1 MRKPAAIVM
10 LLANLALPFAL
21 SSGALAWLPEGV
33 RLALAFAALVL
44 LPGHALLA
52 ATRALPPGGPWL
64 SSGWALGLGVAWM
77 GLQVL
82 ATRMLGLPFTV
93 LSPWAG
99 ATAALP
105 WALALARANAG
116 PKALASAADPG
127 DDPVLS
133 RAALAA
139 VLLAALV
146 AAVHCARLG
155 TPVSYY
161 TDSPDHIGTVR
172 RMIAGGDAF
181 PTDAFFRDAGAA
193 GADPRK
199 GLWHPIVALIAKTA
213 GVDPLPAWRLLAALM
228 APLFVL
234 NAAAF
239 AFELGGSTAAAVG
252 AWALLLTYGG
262 SLAAPY
268 LREAV
273 FATKLADQL
282 ALATATAVLAD
293 LRLRSASSRAAAI
306 SLALGAVAAHV
317 FASLQ
322 FAVVFGSLW
331 VGVLVR
337 DRGLSREAK
346 RLFATALALGLAC
359 LPYLLW
365 RARLSYAPN
374 NVIHTEPQG
383 LLTLWDGATIVSY
396 GVLWDW
402 LGTAWL
408 LFPLSWWV
416 WTKASRRTP
425 VLYLLTTSLA
435 CASLMFCPPVVA
447 ILRPKLGYL
456 TMRFVWLLPLAG
468 ALAFAVTESWKALR
482 AGPALSRVRGGVAL
496 AGVVFLVHLP
506 LLDAVHVLSRPQ
518 DVLAAQAK
526 TSVERW
532 KDALAW
538 MDRELPK
545 GSVVLSDPATSYSIP
560 MMTRHWVATLVDQH
574 SSPNDSLGLARILDA
589 RDALDP
595 YATWERTREVTRRWG
610 VTAIALNDRFAETPR
625 LDYWAPSRGWYTLAR
640 ARFDAHPEA
649 FERVYDSGDFVVYA
663 IRTAALDTLAAAPT
677 PRPFVRPY
685 DPARDTLAA
694 AMGADL
700 PELAGAHVE
709 PAVVRAGD
717 SVTVT
722 LDWRAPR
729 ALPAGSY
736 LVAVRVDRDMPADFS
751 APEWIEKPARKLY
764 EISHGRLYRFRRDH
778 LPVNG
783 AYGPDLWRPGEVVRE
798 SAVLNLPRDLAP
810 GEWRVEVRMLR
821 QPHYPNYRLSDI
833 FFHRDYYSGVKVSTL
848 RVEAPSTPERG
859 L

>member
-1 MRKPAAIVM
+1 MRRPVALAFA
-10 LLANLALPFAL
+10 LANIALPFLLA
-21 SSGALAWLPEGV
+21 SGALAALPEGL

-64 SSGWALGLGVAWM
+64 ASGWALGLGVLWM
-77 GLQVL
+77 GIQVL
-82 ATRMLGLPFTV
+82 VTRMAGVPFTL

-105 WALALARANAG
+105 WALALWRAREDDSDE
-116 PKALASAADPG
+116 PALT
-127 DDPVLS
+127 
-133 RAALAA
+133 RAALVA

-172 RMIAGGDAF
+172 RMLASGDAF

-213 GVDPLPAWRLLAALM
+213 EVDPLAAWRLLAALL

-239 AFELGGSTAAAVG
+239 AFELGGSAAAAVG

-293 LRLRSASSRAAAI
+293 LRRRSASSRTA
-306 SLALGAVAAHV
+306 SVGLALGAAAAHV
-317 FASLQ
+317 FAALQ
-322 FAVVFGSLW
+322 FAVVFGALW
-331 VGVLVR
+331 LGTLVR
-337 DRGLSREAK
+337 DRSLSRDAK
-346 RLFATALALGLAC
+346 RLFGTALALGAAC

-408 LFPLSWWV
+408 LFPLSWWA
-416 WTKASRRTP
+416 WSRQAKRP
-425 VLYLLTTSLA
+425 AVLYLLTTSIA
-435 CASLMFCPPVVA
+435 AAVLMFCPPVVA
-447 ILRPKLGYL
+447 LLRPKLGYL

-468 ALAFAVTESWKALR
+468 AIAFAVTESWRAMR
-482 AGPALSRVRGGVAL
+482 AGPPAARARGAAAL

-506 LLDAVHVLSRPQ
+506 LLDALHVLGRPQ
-518 DVLAAQAK
+518 DALAAQAR
-526 TSVERW
+526 TSVARW
-532 KDALAW
+532 GDALRW
-538 MDRELPK
+538 MDRELPA

-595 YATWERTREVTRRWG
+595 WGTWERTREVTKRWG

-625 LDYWAPSRGWYTLAR
+625 LDYWAPSHAWYALAR
-640 ARFDAHPEA
+640 ARFDGRPDA
-649 FERVYDSGDFVVYA
+649 FERVYDTGDFVVYR
-663 IRTAALDTLAAAPT
+663 IRTAVLDTLSAPAV
-677 PRPFVRPY
+677 PRPFVHAF
-685 DPARDTLAA
+685 DPVRDTLGA
-694 AMGADL
+694 AMGPDL
-700 PELAGAHVE
+700 PELVGAAIA
-709 PAVVRAGD
+709 PATVRAGD
-717 SVTVT
+717 SISVT
-722 LDWRAPR
+722 LDWRAPA
-729 ALPAGSY
+729 ALPGGSY

-751 APEWIEKPARKLY
+751 APAWFEKPARKFY
-764 EISHGRLYRFRRDH
+764 EIGHRKLYRFRLDH

-783 AYGPDLWRPGEVVRE
+783 AYGPDLWRANEVVRE
-798 SAVLNLPRDLAP
+798 RVVLNLPTTLAP
-810 GEWRVEVRMLR
+810 GDWRVEVRMLR

-833 FFHRDYYSGVKVSTL
+833 FYFRDYYSGPVVGGL
-848 RVEAPSTPERG
+848 RIEPGRTGS
-859 L
+859 

>member
-1 MRKPAAIVM
+1 MRRPVAA
-10 LLANLALPFAL
+10 LLALASLVLPFAL
-21 SSGALAWLPEGV
+21 GSGALSGLPGGV

-64 SSGWALGLGVAWM
+64 ASGWALGFGVAWL

-82 ATRMLGLPFTV
+82 ITRMAGLPFTL

-99 ATAALP
+99 ATALLP
-105 WALALARANAG
+105 WALALWRARDDD
-116 PKALASAADPG
+116 ADE
-127 DDPVLS
+127 PVLS
-133 RAALAA
+133 RAALVA

-172 RMIAGGDAF
+172 RMIASGDAF
-181 PTDAFFRDAGAA
+181 PTDAFFRDAGRA

-213 GVDPLPAWRLLAALM
+213 AVDPLPAWRLLAALL

-239 AFELGGSTAAAVG
+239 AFELGGSAAAAVG

-293 LRLRSASSRAAAI
+293 LRRRSASSRAAAVG
-306 SLALGAVAAHV
+306 LALGATAAHV
-317 FASLQ
+317 FAAMQ
-322 FAVVFGSLW
+322 FAVVFGAMW
-331 VGVLVR
+331 VGTLVR
-337 DRGLSREAK
+337 DRSLSRDAK
-346 RLFATALALGLAC
+346 RLFGTALALGAAC

-408 LFPLSWWV
+408 LFPLSWWA
-416 WTKASRRTP
+416 WSRQAKRP
-425 VLYLLTTSLA
+425 AVLYLLTTSLA
-435 CASLMFCPPVVA
+435 AAVLMFCPPVVA
-447 ILRPKLGYL
+447 ALRPKLGYL

-468 ALAFAVTESWKALR
+468 ALAFAVTESWRALR
-482 AGPALSRVRGGVAL
+482 AGPAASRVRGGVAL
-496 AGVVFLVHLP
+496 AGVLFLVHLP
-506 LLDAVHVLSRPQ
+506 LLDGVHVLTRPQ
-518 DVLAAQAK
+518 DVLDAQAR

-532 KDALAW
+532 GDALRW

-589 RDALDP
+589 RNALDP

-610 VTAIALNDRFAETPR
+610 VTAIALNGRFAETPR
-625 LDYWAPSRGWYTLAR
+625 LDYWAPSPEWFRRAR
-640 ARFDAHPEA
+640 ARLDAQPGA
-649 FERVYDSGDFVVYA
+649 FERVYDSRDFVVYR
-663 IRTAALDTLAAAPT
+663 IRPDALDTLSAPAE
-677 PRPFVRPY
+677 PRPFVRAY
-685 DPARDTLAA
+685 DPARDTLRL
-694 AMGADL
+694 AMG
-700 PELAGAHVE
+700 PELPTLVGAAVE
-709 PAVVRAGD
+709 PVTVRAGD
-717 SVTVT
+717 SITVT
-722 LDWRAPR
+722 LDWRAGTR
-729 ALPAGSY
+729 LPGGSY

-751 APEWIEKPARKLY
+751 APLWLEKPARKLY
-764 EISHGRLYRFRRDH
+764 EIAHGTLFRFRLDH

-783 AYGPDLWRPGEVVRE
+783 EYGPDLWRPDEVVRE
-798 SAVLNLPRDLAP
+798 RVVLNLPASLAP
-810 GEWRVEVRMLR
+810 GDWRVEVRMLR
-821 QPHYPNYRLSDI
+821 QPHYPNYRLADI
-833 FFHRDYYSGVKVSTL
+833 FHFRDYYSGPVVSRL
-848 RVEAPSTPERG
+848 RVEAPSTPARG

>member
-1 MRKPAAIVM
+1 MRRPVALA
-10 LLANLALPFAL
+10 LALANVTLPFL
-21 SSGALAWLPEGV
+21 LVSGALAGLPDGL

-64 SSGWALGLGVAWM
+64 ASGWALGFGVLWM

-82 ATRMLGLPFTV
+82 ATRMAGVPFTL

-99 ATAALP
+99 ATAVLP
-105 WALALARANAG
+105 WALALWRAR
-116 PKALASAADPG
+116 
-127 DDPVLS
+127 DDDSEEPALS
-133 RAALAA
+133 RAALVA

-172 RMIAGGDAF
+172 RMLASGDAF

-213 GVDPLPAWRLLAALM
+213 AVDPLPAWRLLAALL

-239 AFELGGSTAAAVG
+239 AFELGGSAAAAIG

-293 LRLRSASSRAAAI
+293 LRRRSASSRVA
-306 SLALGAVAAHV
+306 SVGLALGATAAHV
-317 FASLQ
+317 FAAMQ
-322 FAVVFGSLW
+322 FAVVFGAMW
-331 VGVLVR
+331 VGTLVR
-337 DRGLSREAK
+337 DRSLSRDAK
-346 RLFATALALGLAC
+346 RLFGTALALGAAC

-374 NVIHTEPQG
+374 NIIHTEPQG

-408 LFPLSWWV
+408 LFPLSWWA
-416 WTKASRRTP
+416 WSRQAKRP
-425 VLYLLTTSLA
+425 AVLYLLTTSLA
-435 CASLMFCPPVVA
+435 AALLMFCPPVVSV
-447 ILRPKLGYL
+447 LRPKLGYL

-468 ALAFAVTESWKALR
+468 ALAFAVTESWRALR
-482 AGPALSRVRGGVAL
+482 SGSTASRVRGGVSF
-496 AGVVFLVHLP
+496 AGVLFLVHLP
-506 LLDAVHVLSRPQ
+506 LLDAVHVLGRPR
-518 DVLAAQAK
+518 DALAAQAR
-526 TSVERW
+526 TSVARW
-532 KDALAW
+532 GEALRW
-538 MDRELPK
+538 MDRELPA

-595 YATWERTREVTRRWG
+595 WGTWERTREVTK
-610 VTAIALNDRFAETPR
+610 R
-625 LDYWAPSRGWYTLAR
+625 LGWRGRSAPT
-640 ARFDAHPEA
+640 
-649 FERVYDSGDFVVYA
+649 
-663 IRTAALDTLAAAPT
+663 AAAPA
-677 PRPFVRPY
+677 V
-685 DPARDTLAA
+685 A
-694 AMGADL
+694 
-700 PELAGAHVE
+700 
-709 PAVVRAGD
+709 PAVV
-717 SVTVT
+717 V
-722 LDWRAPR
+722 PR
-729 ALPAGSY
+729 ASARIRRASASPAASP
-736 LVAVRVDRDMPADFS
+736 M
-751 APEWIEKPARKLY
+751 
-764 EISHGRLYRFRRDH
+764 RRRR
-778 LPVNG
+778 PC
-783 AYGPDLWRPGEVVRE
+783 AASRPGYAATSTR
-798 SAVLNLPRDLAP
+798 SASCCSN
-810 GEWRVEVRMLR
+810 
-821 QPHYPNYRLSDI
+821 
-833 FFHRDYYSGVKVSTL
+833 
-848 RVEAPSTPERG
+848 
-859 L
+859 